1 MKHLRD
7 LFSSLDWWRLRPDQ
21 DALVDQPGRESPD
34 RFIAAA
40 RSESGDA
47 FLAYIPEGG
56 KIVIKMDRFKSGVA
70 AHWFNPATGGAFF
83 DRQDFEPGNS
93 RVRGGGRQGLGPA
106 AEGCEVARCYR
117 VRVGKSV
124 SSCL

>member
-70 AHWFNPATGGAFF
+70 AHWFNPATGA
-83 DRQDFEPGNS
+83 RS
-93 RVRGGGRQGLGPA
+93 SIGRISNQGTHEFA
-106 AEGCEVARCYR
+106 AEGGRDWVLLLKAA
-117 VRVGKSV
+117 K
-124 SSCL
+124 